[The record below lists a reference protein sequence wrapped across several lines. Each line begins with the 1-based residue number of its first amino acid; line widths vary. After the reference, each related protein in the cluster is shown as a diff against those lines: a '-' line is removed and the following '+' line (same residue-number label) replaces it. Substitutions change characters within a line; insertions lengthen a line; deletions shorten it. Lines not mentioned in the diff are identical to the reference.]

1 VYKTLPATRFPHT
14 TLELELNPVHS
25 NRFDSVS
32 FGAFFLMMTRDV
44 QYSSRSGTPL
54 VFDAAGCESEDAT
67 MLLVPPDRSSFKW
80 LQQLPVFHA
89 GII

>member
-1 VYKTLPATRFPHT
+1 MLGAALLHLIDMEEVALPC
-14 TLELELNPVHS
+14 
-25 NRFDSVS
+25 
-32 FGAFFLMMTRDV
+32 
-44 QYSSRSGTPL
+44 
-54 VFDAAGCESEDAT
+54 FDAAGCESEDAT